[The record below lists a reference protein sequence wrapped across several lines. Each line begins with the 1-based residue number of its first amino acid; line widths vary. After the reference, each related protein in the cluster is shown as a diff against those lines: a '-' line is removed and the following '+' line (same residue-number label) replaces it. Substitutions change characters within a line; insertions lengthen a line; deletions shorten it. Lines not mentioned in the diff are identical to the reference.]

1 MKTIKE
7 NHFGMHTI
15 LAFALIPLSGF
26 ATDIFIPSLPSMA
39 NELHISSSAIQL
51 TILVFMVSGG
61 ISQLFVG
68 AILDSFGRFK
78 IGLAA
83 LLVFATASFAIAL
96 SNNIY
101 SIYAMRIVQGI
112 AVALIVVSKRAYFVD
127 IYSGD
132 KLKHYVSLFSIIWAT
147 APIVAPFLGGYLQAS
162 FGWRSN
168 FYFLGVL
175 TVVLALLEILYSGES
190 LKAYQPF
197 KSKSII
203 YAYREKLK
211 TMDFTVG
218 LFILALSYSLLVV
231 YGLVA
236 PFIIEHVFH
245 YSPVITGYCSLLSG
259 IFLLIGGI
267 TSKMLIKQDL
277 LKKVKVAIAL
287 QFILAIA
294 MIGVTLYTAN
304 LFTLLAFTLMI
315 HLLGG
320 FTYNTFLSYCLGR
333 FSKNAGMTS
342 GLAGGG
348 SFFITSV
355 ISYSIVNTVLIKS
368 PVLLGAAYLG
378 LVVMLGI
385 AFFLFRK
392 FKNSSELRSISPKA
406 KIVMSKAA

>member
-1 MKTIKE
+1 MRTIKE

-39 NELHISSSAIQL
+39 SQLHTSSSAVQL
-51 TILVFMVSGG
+51 TILLFMVSGG

-68 AILDSFGRFK
+68 AILDSFGRYR

-83 LLVFATASFAIAL
+83 LLTFAAASFAIAF
-96 SNNIY
+96 SSNIY
-101 SIYAMRIVQGI
+101 AIYAMRIIQGI

-168 FYFLGVL
+168 FYFLGGL
-175 TVVLALLEILYSGES
+175 TVILALLEILYSGES
-190 LKAYQPF
+190 LKTYQPF

-203 YAYREKLK
+203 EAYAEKLK
-211 TMDFTVG
+211 TKDFTVG

-245 YSPVITGYCSLLSG
+245 YSAVVTGYCSLLSG

-267 TSKMLIKQDL
+267 TSKMLIKRDL
-277 LKKVKVAIAL
+277 LKKVRVAIAIQL
-287 QFILAIA
+287 VLAIA
-294 MIGVTLYTAN
+294 MIGVNIYVAN
-304 LFTLLAFTLMI
+304 LFTLIAFTLLI

-355 ISYSIVNTVLIKS
+355 ISYSMVNALLIKS
-368 PVLLGAAYLG
+368 PVLLGGAYLG
-378 LVVMLGI
+378 LVGMLGV
-385 AFFLFRK
+385 AFLLFKK
-392 FKNSSELRSISPKA
+392 FKNASEHRSISHDLKS
-406 KIVMSKAA
+406 VMSEAA

>member
-1 MKTIKE
+1 MRTIKE

-39 NELHISSSAIQL
+39 SQLHTSSSAVQL
-51 TILVFMVSGG
+51 TILLFMVSGG

-68 AILDSFGRFK
+68 AILDSFGRYR

-83 LLVFATASFAIAL
+83 LLTFAIASFAIAF
-96 SNNIY
+96 SGNIY
-101 SIYAMRIVQGI
+101 AIYAMRIIQGI

-168 FYFLGVL
+168 FYFLGGL
-175 TVVLALLEILYSGES
+175 TIVLALLEILYSGES

-203 YAYREKLK
+203 EAYREKLK
-211 TMDFTVG
+211 TKDFTVG

-245 YSPVITGYCSLLSG
+245 YSPVVTGYCSLLSG
-259 IFLLIGGI
+259 IFLLMGGI
-267 TSKMLIKQDL
+267 TSKILIKRDL
-277 LKKVKVAIAL
+277 LKKVRAAIAIQL
-287 QFILAIA
+287 ILAIA
-294 MIGVTLYTAN
+294 MIGINLYAAN
-304 LFTLLAFTLMI
+304 LFTLIAFTLVI
-315 HLLGG
+315 HMTGG
-320 FTYNTFLSYCLGR
+320 FIYNTFLSYCLGR

-368 PVLLGAAYLG
+368 PVLLGGAYLG
-378 LVVMLGI
+378 IGGMLVV
-385 AFFLFRK
+385 AFFLFNR
-392 FKNSSELRSISPKA
+392 FKKTSEHKSISHDVKT
-406 KIVMSKAA
+406 IMSEAA

>member
-15 LAFALIPLSGF
+15 MAFALIPLSGF

-39 NELHISSSAIQL
+39 NQLHISSSAAQL
-51 TILVFMVSGG
+51 TILLFMFSGG

-68 AILDSFGRFK
+68 AILDSFGRFR

-83 LLVFATASFAIAL
+83 LLTFAITSFAIAL
-96 SNNIY
+96 SVNIY
-101 SIYAMRIVQGI
+101 AIYAMRIIQGI

-168 FYFLGVL
+168 FYFLGIL
-175 TVVLALLEILYSGES
+175 TVVLAVLEIVYSGES
-190 LKAYQPF
+190 LKTYQPF
-197 KSKSII
+197 KSKPII
-203 YAYREKLK
+203 EAYAEKLK
-211 TMDFTVG
+211 ARDFTAG

-245 YSPVITGYCSLLSG
+245 YSSVITGYCSLLSG

-267 TSKMLIKQDL
+267 TSKILIKRNL
-277 LKKVKVAIAL
+277 LKKVRSAL
-287 QFILAIA
+287 TIQFVLAIA

-304 LFTLLAFTLMI
+304 LFIVLTFSLMI
-315 HLLGG
+315 HMVGG
-320 FTYNTFLSYCLGR
+320 FIYNTFLSYCLGR
-333 FSKNAGMTS
+333 FSKNSGMTS
-342 GLAGGG
+342 GLVGGG
-348 SFFITSV
+348 SFLITSV
-355 ISYSIVNTVLIKS
+355 ISYSIVNMVLIKS
-368 PVLLGAAYLG
+368 PILLGVSYLG
-378 LVVMLGI
+378 LIGMLGI
-385 AFFLFRK
+385 AFLLFRK
-392 FKNSSELRSISPKA
+392 FKHASELRSMLPKM
-406 KIVMSKAA
+406 KSVMSKAA